1 MQSVIQILEL
11 AARRE
16 MLENPAFAQNEEPC
30 TLVRSSSIR
39 SCRAFTALLA
49 IILTDPVPPAN
60 DPVKRE
66 IV

>member
-30 TLVRSSSIR
+30 TVRSSIR